1 MRGELI
7 KRREKGLG
15 DLIYWSDDKGNIYQS
30 IGGNWVKLDDE
41 QKVQLLATL
50 MIISGKDLE
59 RIRADLC
66 SPNIIDYTTQT
77 EKEMEYFESLRKSIR
92 PFWAPPPPPP
102 AGAGCLAYLSYFV
115 LSFFWAFLMFLFLK
129 FIGNLIFK

>member
-1 MRGELI
+1 LI